1 MSGSIFESLLG
12 APASEFQDIGTA
24 AFQWLGARDRA
35 KYEASWREI
44 QATQAGEIARAY
56 GQASVAQTAITQAQS
71 NRTFTALLVVG
82 MIVILF
88 RIRPT
93 ANN

>member
-1 MSGSIFESLLG
+1 MASWFEDILG
-12 APASEFQDIGTA
+12 APANEFEGIGNA
-24 AFQWLGARDRA
+24 AFAWMSARDRA
-35 KYEASWREI
+35 KYEREWRSI

-56 GQASVAQTAITQAQS
+56 GQASVAQVAITQAQS

-82 MIVILF
+82 MILILF

-93 ANN
+93 AND